1 MNTVH
6 QEASNCPSSA
16 TLLGLASEKDLPLHS
31 GLMLLHHAEDPF
43 QMMILTTFNQSYFAF
58 LNKMLYFKLKQNRAD
73 FKKFSTE
80 VLMSVLVLSW
90 QIMSVCLH
98 SFLIIVAD
106 SDSV

>member
-1 MNTVH
+1 
-6 QEASNCPSSA
+6 
-16 TLLGLASEKDLPLHS
+16 
-31 GLMLLHHAEDPF
+31 
-43 QMMILTTFNQSYFAF
+43 
-58 LNKMLYFKLKQNRAD
+58 MLYFKLKQKRAD

-80 VLMSVLVLSW
+80 VLMSVLVLNW